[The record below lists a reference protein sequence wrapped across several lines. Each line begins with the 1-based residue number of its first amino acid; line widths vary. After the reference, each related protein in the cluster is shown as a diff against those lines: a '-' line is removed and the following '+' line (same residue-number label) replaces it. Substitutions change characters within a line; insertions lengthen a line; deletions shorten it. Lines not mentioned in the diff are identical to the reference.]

1 MPPNTFWNE
10 CSVFI
15 IELVLLHF
23 QVQYIECVLVLFL
36 ISLGKAHTHPYHIH
50 CISRNKPSRSDS
62 TNASDWVLFACT
74 LIFIRTLQS
83 LTFAQFFETLR
94 SLTVHFPFKMN
105 SHFDVLQL
113 DKDIER
119 SSRETLGWIT
129 KKNVTQQCLV
139 QFTRTSCKIE
149 WNGEKKKLKNGR
161 CSRVT
166 IKNRITSR
174 NRREI
179 YVIRKNIEIQN
190 KS

>member
-1 MPPNTFWNE
+1 MNSFHFHSINA
-10 CSVFI
+10 SVFI

-23 QVQYIECVLVLFL
+23 QVQYIKCVLVLFL

-74 LIFIRTLQS
+74 LIFIRTL
-83 LTFAQFFETLR
+83 TFVQFFETLR

-129 KKNVTQQCLV
+129 KKERHTTVFSSIYSYFMQNWMKW
-139 QFTRTSCKIE
+139 R
-149 WNGEKKKLKNGR
+149 EKKPLKWAML
-161 CSRVT
+161 
-166 IKNRITSR
+166 
-174 NRREI
+174 
-179 YVIRKNIEIQN
+179 
-190 KS
+190 KSHNQK